1 VKGTPES
8 GKIRLVE
15 SRKIAKEKSED
26 SDAMRTLLRPAQGDI
41 RNMVGEN
48 VNIETSLGEVL
59 SALAAELAG
68 KRE

>member
-1 VKGTPES
+1 
-8 GKIRLVE
+8 L
-15 SRKIAKEKSED
+15 
-26 SDAMRTLLRPAQGDI
+26 GDI

-48 VNIETSLGEVL
+48 VNIEISLGEVL